1 MFLKIPRTP
10 EGKDKK
16 LFMRV
21 ILSYGNRLVK
31 KKIQYSVQKGRS
43 IGPISA
49 LSAGLKQKGMQMLK
63 GCF

>member
-16 LFMRV
+16 LFMKV

-31 KKIQYSVQKGRS
+31 KKIQYSVQQSRS
-43 IGPISA
+43 TPIYGAASP
-49 LSAGLKQKGMQMLK
+49 KMK
-63 GCF
+63 